1 MLAAPH
7 RCNITESA
15 VTAAELRLL
24 IQSVSDLLA
33 GASDASPFVSA
44 LVEAERTVVDRL
56 FFQMLALI
64 VIFFLALLA
73 YRFVAGRFLP
83 SR

>member
-1 MLAAPH
+1 M
-7 RCNITESA
+7 I
-15 VTAAELRLL
+15 
-24 IQSVSDLLA
+24 
-33 GASDASPFVSA
+33 ASPLASA

-56 FFQMLALI
+56 FYQMLALI

-73 YRFVAGRFLP
+73 YRFVAGRFFP

>member
-1 MLAAPH
+1 M
-7 RCNITESA
+7 RA
-15 VTAAELRLL
+15 VSELL
-24 IQSVSDLLA
+24 V
-33 GASDASPFVSA
+33 GASDASPLVSA
-44 LVEAERTVVDRL
+44 LLEAERTVVDRL
-56 FFQMLALI
+56 FYQMLALI